1 VKRLLLIAGL
11 ALSPVVAAAPYVP
24 AAGDTVVALL
34 PARDDA
40 LRLLRARVAA
50 QPDDVTAA
58 VALARRCIALGRAN
72 ADPRYFGQAQAALA
86 AWWSKADAPDSVRL
100 LRAELLQNGHRFD
113 AAKAELR
120 RLTAADPRNAQAWL
134 TLATVQAVQGDS
146 AAATRSCARLSGLAG
161 QLEAFTCLAGASANT
176 PRMRGSEKLLD
187 MALRRDPEAT
197 PAVRTWALTLLA
209 EFAARRDDATLADQR
224 FRSALRVTPRDI
236 YLLDAYADFLLD
248 QRRAREVPALLRG
261 RDNVDGLLLRQALA
275 LRQLGDERALAPVRE
290 TLQARFNAAHLR
302 GDDTHLREQAR
313 FTLHVLGD
321 ARTALALALRNWQVQ
336 KELADT
342 RILLEAGLAARDR
355 QALRPV
361 TQWVR
366 TEGVD
371 DAAIAR
377 LMRRAP

>member
-1 VKRLLLIAGL
+1 MKRLLLIAAL
-11 ALSPVVAAAPYVP
+11 ALAPVVSAAPYVP
-24 AAGDTVVALL
+24 VAGDVVVARL

-50 QPDDVTAA
+50 HPDDLTAA
-58 VALARRCIALGRAN
+58 VALARRCVALGRAN

-86 AWWSKADAPDSVRL
+86 TWWSRADAPDSVRL

-161 QLEAFTCLAGASANT
+161 QLEAYTCLAGASANT
-176 PRMRGSEKLLD
+176 PRMRNSEKLLD
-187 MALRRDPEAT
+187 LALRRDPEAT

-209 EFAARRDDATLADQR
+209 EFAARRGDAPLAEQR
-224 FRSALRVTPRDI
+224 FRSALRVAPRDI
-236 YLLDAYADFLLD
+236 YLLGAYADFLLD
-248 QRRAREVPALLRG
+248 RQRAREVAALLRG
-261 RDNVDGLLLRQALA
+261 LDNVDGLLLRRALA
-275 LRQLGDERALAPVRE
+275 LRQLGDGRALAPVRDA
-290 TLQARFNAAHLR
+290 LQARFDAARLR
-302 GDDTHLREQAR
+302 GDDVHLREQAR

-321 ARTALALALRNWQVQ
+321 PRAALALALRNWQVQ

-342 RILLEAGLAARDR
+342 RILLEAGLAAGDR

-377 LMRRAP
+377 LMRRTP